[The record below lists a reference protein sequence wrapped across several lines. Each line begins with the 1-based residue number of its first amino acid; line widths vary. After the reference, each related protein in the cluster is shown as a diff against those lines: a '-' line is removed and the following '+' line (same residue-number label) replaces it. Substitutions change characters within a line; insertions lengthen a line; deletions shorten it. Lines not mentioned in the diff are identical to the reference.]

1 MQELSVIIARVKHPK
16 HLPKHLPKY
25 LGATSPRNGEFS
37 IGGRARTYGLC
48 LAGTLAIYAQ
58 SSAAATDAADPF
70 DFFVSDRYLY
80 DDNLFRVPSGVLPTD
95 PGAAAVKSRDD
106 SINRLSAGIA
116 ARMDAARQVFALNL
130 RADDVRYQQNDDLDY
145 TGGSGTLLWD
155 WKLGH
160 GWSGRV
166 QGRYDRAL
174 ASFSNYQLFV
184 RDIVDVATYGAQLH
198 YDIGSRWGVYAGG
211 NIATA
216 QHSAEIRKVNE
227 FRGETGRAGLE
238 YKTPSGNLF
247 GFGYDFTN
255 ATFPVAQRTPGTV
268 VPNYKDTVPAFVMS
282 YAFTV
287 KTSLY
292 VRAGYLSR
300 DYDDP
305 SLGDFSGDVWNV
317 NLHWE
322 PRTKLYFDIKG
333 WHELKAYSD
342 AESDYFVANGGS
354 IGPTWEPT
362 ETIKIE
368 AVYTMERQNYT
379 GIELLLPQ
387 DTSRRKD
394 DVNSA
399 QLSIEY
405 APRDFFSLELGYNWI
420 KRDSNRDFHAY
431 DDNVAYAQLKFTL

>member
-1 MQELSVIIARVKHPK
+1 MAAAKHRNRGFAHRSPMQPLMQR
-16 HLPKHLPKY
+16 
-25 LGATSPRNGEFS
+25 GAIR
-37 IGGRARTYGLC
+37 GLC
-48 LAGTLAIYAQ
+48 LTGALLAYAQ
-58 SSAAATDAADPF
+58 GAGAAPDAADPF

-80 DDNLFRVPSGVLPTD
+80 DDNLFRVHDGVTPTD
-95 PGAAAVKSRDD
+95 PNTPVKSKDD

-130 RADDVRYQQNDDLDY
+130 RADDVRYQRNDDLDY

-174 ASFSNYQLFV
+174 ASFANYELFV
-184 RDIVDVATYGAQLH
+184 RDIVDVASYGAQLH

-227 FRGETGRAGLE
+227 FRGETGRGGLE
-238 YKTPSGNLF
+238 YKTPSGNVF
-247 GFGYDFTN
+247 GLGYDFTD
-255 ATFPVAQRTPGTV
+255 ATFPVAQRTPGSIA
-268 VPNYKDTVPAFVMS
+268 PNYKDTLPALTMS

-305 SLGDFSGDVWNV
+305 ILGDFSGDVWNV

-322 PRTKLYFDIKG
+322 PRAKLYFDVKA
-333 WHELKAYSD
+333 WRELKAYAD

-354 IGPTWEPT
+354 ITPTWEPT
-362 ETIKIE
+362 ETIKI
-368 AVYTMERQNYT
+368 AAAFSKERQSYI
-379 GIELLLPQ
+379 GLGPLLP
-387 DTSRRKD
+387 DEISRRKD
-394 DVNSA
+394 DVDAA

-405 APRDFFSLELGYNWI
+405 TPRNFVSVELGYNWVS
-420 KRDSNRDFHAY
+420 RDSNRDLRAF
-431 DDNVAYAQLKFTL
+431 DDNMAYAQLKFTL